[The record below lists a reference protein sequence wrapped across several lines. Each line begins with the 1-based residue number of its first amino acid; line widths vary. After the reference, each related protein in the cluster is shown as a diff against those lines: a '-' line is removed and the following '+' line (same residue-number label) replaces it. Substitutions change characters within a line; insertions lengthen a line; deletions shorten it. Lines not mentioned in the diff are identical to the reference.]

1 MAFEGLIAFSSTL
14 LFFLVIQRWLHHE
27 LQAFFYLL
35 TGRPNLAVAL
45 FSIVLFPGV
54 ALHEGSHILIA
65 WLLRV
70 PLRGFSLIPR
80 LSPDG
85 QLQLGYV
92 QTSKTDFLRDALIG
106 AAPFFTGSL
115 VVAYLGL
122 NRLGLNA
129 LFPFL
134 LQADWQAMLPQALAL
149 TQQPD
154 FWLWFYLTFAVSST
168 MIPSAADRRA
178 WWAVAVALSVFAIVA
193 ILAGIGQ
200 WLALS
205 LWPALNQAL
214 SAQGLILG
222 IALIIHLALGIPLW
236 ITNRILFRARRA
248 LASPARQ
255 PHSGIKAKP

>member
-1 MAFEGLIAFSSTL
+1 MAFEGLIAFGLTL
-14 LFFLVIQRWLHHE
+14 LLFLVIQRWLHHE
-27 LQAFFYLL
+27 MQAFFYLL
-35 TGRPNLAVAL
+35 TRRPNLAVTL

-54 ALHEGSHILIA
+54 FLHEFSHVLAA

-70 PLRGFSLIPR
+70 PLRGFSLLPR
-80 LSPDG
+80 LSSDG

-122 NRLGLNA
+122 NHLGLNV
-129 LFPFL
+129 LFPPL
-134 LQADWQAMLPQALAL
+134 LQANWQALLPQMLAL

-178 WWAVAVALSVFAIVA
+178 WWAVAVALGIFAMVA
-193 ILAGIGQ
+193 FLAGIEQ

-205 LWPALNQAL
+205 LWPMLNQAL

-222 IALIIHLALGIPLW
+222 MALTIHLALAIPLW
-236 ITNRILFRARRA
+236 VTNRVLFRARRA
-248 LASPARQ
+248 LASTNTPR
-255 PHSGIKAKP
+255 SGIKTKF

>member
-1 MAFEGLIAFSSTL
+1 MRTI
-14 LFFLVIQRWLHHE
+14 WLSRLNRLWFDSASFPCDTALAASE
-27 LQAFFYLL
+27 MQAFFYLL
-35 TGRPNLAVAL
+35 TRHPNLAVTL

-54 ALHEGSHILIA
+54 FLHEFSHVLAA

-70 PLRGFSLIPR
+70 PLRGFSLLPR

-122 NRLGLNA
+122 NHLGLNV
-129 LFPFL
+129 LFPPL
-134 LQADWQAMLPQALAL
+134 LQANWQALLPQMLAL

-178 WWAVAVALSVFAIVA
+178 WWAVAVAWA
-193 ILAGIGQ
+193 
-200 WLALS
+200 S
-205 LWPALNQAL
+205 LPWSPFWPG
-214 SAQGLILG
+214 S
-222 IALIIHLALGIPLW
+222 
-236 ITNRILFRARRA
+236 
-248 LASPARQ
+248 S
-255 PHSGIKAKP
+255 SG